1 MRRPGHTSKATHSP
15 EAPARGPRG
24 PSGPYAGG
32 RAAAGGAGDRAPHR
46 PGGGERRRGGPHRVA
61 ADAAERPLRGHRR
74 VRRAGDRRQRRRQG
88 RRRDRPRCRRA
99 RLRLRLRAPRGPDA
113 PLGRRVHHASRRG
126 RADLRRHAPR
136 HRDALRRAAARH
148 GRGHQREPR
157 GDRGRLRRA
166 GRPARRRRHEADRDH
181 VREPRRAPGR
191 ELPEDDGGDGHRRQG
206 DPDQAGRP
214 PPQHAH
220 ARRAAEAKADVEGAR
235 DAGDLRAAGAPAR
248 DPRDQVGARG
258 PGLRQAAPAQV
269 RRDQAARRP
278 AADRARDL
286 RRGRGPVPGRG
297 AEGRGDRGAHLRP
310 RQALLFDLH
319 EDDQEGPR
327 VQRDLRS
334 HGDAR
339 DRRLGQGLLR
349 HDRRHPLDLEAA
361 AGPLQ
366 GLRRDAQGQ
375 HVPGPAH
382 DGDRARGQA
391 AGDPDPHGRD
401 ARAGRVRRR
410 HPRRLQGG
418 RRQGRQGRP
427 AAGEDDLA
435 APARRD
441 RGRAGP
447 GRVPRG
453 AEGRPVRGRGL
464 RLHARRARSR
474 TSPPARRRSTSP
486 TPSTRTSATAASGR
500 R

>member
-1 MRRPGHTSKATHSP
+1 MRSGPYPLRGPSLNGRRPTAPAGPGMRRPGHTSKATHSP

-46 PGGGERRRGGPHRVA
+46 PGGGERRREVLTESQRTLLSDLFAVIGEFDAQGTDGNGA
-61 ADAAERPLRGHRR
+61 ATSE
-74 VRRAGDRRQRRRQG
+74 
-88 RRRDRPRCRRA
+88 RRDRPRGHRA

-136 HRDALRRAAARH
+136 HRDALRRASARH

-248 DPRDQVGARG
+248 YPRDQVGARG

-286 RRGRGPVPGRG
+286 RRGRGPVPG
-297 AEGRGDRGAHLRP
+297 
-310 RQALLFDLH
+310 
-319 EDDQEGPR
+319 
-327 VQRDLRS
+327 
-334 HGDAR
+334 
-339 DRRLGQGLLR
+339 
-349 HDRRHPLDLEAA
+349 
-361 AGPLQ
+361 
-366 GLRRDAQGQ
+366 
-375 HVPGPAH
+375 
-382 DGDRARGQA
+382 
-391 AGDPDPHGRD
+391 
-401 ARAGRVRRR
+401 
-410 HPRRLQGG
+410 
-418 RRQGRQGRP
+418 
-427 AAGEDDLA
+427 
-435 APARRD
+435 
-441 RGRAGP
+441 
-447 GRVPRG
+447 
-453 AEGRPVRGRGL
+453 
-464 RLHARRARSR
+464 
-474 TSPPARRRSTSP
+474 
-486 TPSTRTSATAASGR
+486 
-500 R
+500 